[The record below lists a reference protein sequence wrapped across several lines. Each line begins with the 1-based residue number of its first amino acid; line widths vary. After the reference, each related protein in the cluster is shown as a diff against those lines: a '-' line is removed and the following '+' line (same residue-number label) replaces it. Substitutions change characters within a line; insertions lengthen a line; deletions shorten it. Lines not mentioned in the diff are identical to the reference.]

1 MLKITEEKIVYP
13 KDKQQTIQ
21 LTLFLL
27 SNLIEIAELNE
38 QEVENVSKVLEKV
51 FLGKSK
57 EVLSEFRGKIIDDI
71 YKDIGINRIK

>member
-1 MLKITEEKIVYP
+1 MIRVTEDEIVYP
-13 KDKQQTIQ
+13 KDKHKTIQ

-57 EVLSEFRGKIIDDI
+57 EVLLEFRGKIMDDI

>member
-1 MLKITEEKIVYP
+1 MLKVTEEKIVYP

-57 EVLSEFRGKIIDDI
+57 EVLLEFRGKIIDDI